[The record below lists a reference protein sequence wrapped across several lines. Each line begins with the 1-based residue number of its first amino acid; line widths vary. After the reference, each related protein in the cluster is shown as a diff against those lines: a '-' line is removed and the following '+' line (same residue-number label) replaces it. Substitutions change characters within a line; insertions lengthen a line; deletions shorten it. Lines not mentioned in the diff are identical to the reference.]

1 MKVMQIRQGETLK
14 QSRGRYPIVC
24 CLAEPE
30 MMNPA
35 FETGNLAW
43 ISLRHGPGENGKV
56 VDMTKIKNFKIPIF
70 PTSPDLGLSK
80 EPSTRFLG
88 ASVLLL
94 EPIE

>member
-1 MKVMQIRQGETLK
+1 MVIKNNKQIIDKWKTFAKKVFL
-14 QSRGRYPIVC
+14 
-24 CLAEPE
+24 
-30 MMNPA
+30 
-35 FETGNLAW
+35 
-43 ISLRHGPGENGKV
+43 ISFPNWAKYGAKDTALIDPVLRHGPGENGKV

-70 PTSPDLGLSK
+70 PTSPGLGLSK